1 MCALAMLP
9 QPALARVLSYLNYLD
24 IQNLW
29 STCTALQLGVD
40 EHTTNLLR
48 ITRPDEMDVLSS
60 RLILGLDLVLD
71 GNEDILK
78 EMLRSFPK
86 LEMLM
91 RSHKYRAGKL
101 KFSVLPMEDAK
112 IANQKSKSCKGNL
125 VKNMLSPWGH
135 HLLGHHYLDMLLALH
150 ARLSLPLSHLDL
162 QVDLLCESCQQFFGR
177 LEQAEYLA
185 SNVHLNLRMVNL
197 CFPERDPSSKDYLSL
212 LATIGK
218 VKSVKNLKLEDLP
231 SDQSSS
237 LSHDWERSGHVNNF
251 HLFVN

>member
-1 MCALAMLP
+1 MSSDIVTMCALAMLP
-9 QPALARVLSYLNYLD
+9 QPALARVLLYLNYLD

-29 STCTALQLGVD
+29 STCTALQLGVN
-40 EHTTNLLR
+40 ENTTNLLR

-101 KFSVLPMEDAK
+101 KFSVLPMEDAQMD
-112 IANQKSKSCKGNL
+112 IQKSKGCHGNI

-162 QVDLLCESCQQFFGR
+162 QVGLVTPQR
-177 LEQAEYLA
+177 NVYL
-185 SNVHLNLRMVNL
+185 
-197 CFPERDPSSKDYLSL
+197 D
-212 LATIGK
+212 I
-218 VKSVKNLKLEDLP
+218 
-231 SDQSSS
+231 
-237 LSHDWERSGHVNNF
+237 
-251 HLFVN
+251 